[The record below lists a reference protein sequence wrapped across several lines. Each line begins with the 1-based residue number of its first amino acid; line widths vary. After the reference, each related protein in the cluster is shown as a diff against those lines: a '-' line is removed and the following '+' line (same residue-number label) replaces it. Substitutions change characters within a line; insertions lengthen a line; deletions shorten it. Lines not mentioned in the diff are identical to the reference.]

1 MNVSCVFLFFEI
13 MTSATNAAHSIVS
26 LVMDELRLSLEPKI
40 LNALSD
46 YGLCKETH
54 EAVMNIP
61 FVKRLLDNQCRCNV
75 QQEPIQLEIIDAAIE
90 HKDGLDNLDS
100 IKEYMNSTAL
110 GENNDANIA
119 ANASEF
125 EYSTEEE
132 DDDDDL
138 KKGTTNDEEEE
149 EQVEEEPAAEQEE
162 EQEEE
167 EPAAEQEEEQEEE
180 ELAAEQ
186 EEEQEE
192 EELAAE
198 QEEEQEEEEL
208 AAEQEEEKEEE
219 EPAAEQE
226 EEQEEEEQED
236 EQEEEE
242 KEEEE
247 EPVAEQD
254 EEQEKQEE
262 KEDEKADEEDEEQA
276 DEEELELFEVE
287 IKGKTYVTN
296 DEMEGDIYDYT
307 NEEVGEIVGSFKNG
321 IAKLTKKSSTM
332 KK

>member
-1 MNVSCVFLFFEI
+1 

-75 QQEPIQLEIIDAAIE
+75 QQQEPIRLEIIDTEIE

-100 IKEYMNSTAL
+100 IKEYMNSTTL
-110 GENNDANIA
+110 SENNDANIA

-125 EYSTEEE
+125 ECSTEEE

-149 EQVEEEPAAEQEE
+149 EEEEEDEEEEEKEEEDEEEEEATVSHQLQQVEEQQEDEEEEADQEEEEKQEEEE

-167 EPAAEQEEEQEEE
+167 EPA
-180 ELAAEQ
+180 
-186 EEEQEE
+186 
-192 EELAAE
+192 
-198 QEEEQEEEEL
+198 
-208 AAEQEEEKEEE
+208 
-219 EPAAEQE
+219 
-226 EEQEEEEQED
+226 
-236 EQEEEE
+236 
-242 KEEEE
+242 
-247 EPVAEQD
+247 AEQD

-321 IAKLTKKSSTM
+321 VAKLTKKSKT
-332 KK
+332 KTT

>member
-1 MNVSCVFLFFEI
+1 

-100 IKEYMNSTAL
+100 IKEYMNSTTL
-110 GENNDANIA
+110 SENNDANIA

-125 EYSTEEE
+125 ECSTEEE

-149 EQVEEEPAAEQEE
+149 EEEEEDEEEEKEEEDEEEEEATVSHQLQQVEEQQEDEEEEADQEEEEADQEEEEADQEEEEKQEEEE

-167 EPAAEQEEEQEEE
+167 EPAAEQ
-180 ELAAEQ
+180 
-186 EEEQEE
+186 
-192 EELAAE
+192 
-198 QEEEQEEEEL
+198 
-208 AAEQEEEKEEE
+208 
-219 EPAAEQE
+219 
-226 EEQEEEEQED
+226 
-236 EQEEEE
+236 
-242 KEEEE
+242 
-247 EPVAEQD
+247 D
-254 EEQEKQEE
+254 EEQEKQEEKEDE

-321 IAKLTKKSSTM
+321 VAKLTKKSKT
-332 KK
+332 KTT

>member
-1 MNVSCVFLFFEI
+1 

-125 EYSTEEE
+125 ECSTEEE
-132 DDDDDL
+132 DDL
-138 KKGTTNDEEEE
+138 KKRTINDDDEEEE
-149 EQVEEEPAAEQEE
+149 EE
-162 EQEEE
+162 
-167 EPAAEQEEEQEEE
+167 EEE
-180 ELAAEQ
+180 ELAIEQ
-186 EEEQEE
+186 D
-192 EELAAE
+192 
-198 QEEEQEEEEL
+198 
-208 AAEQEEEKEEE
+208 EE

>member
-1 MNVSCVFLFFEI
+1 

-125 EYSTEEE
+125 ECSTEEE
-132 DDDDDL
+132 DDL
-138 KKGTTNDEEEE
+138 KKRTINDDDEEEE
-149 EQVEEEPAAEQEE
+149 EEEEEELAIEQDEEEPAAEQEE

-167 EPAAEQEEEQEEE
+167 EQEEEKE
-180 ELAAEQ
+180 
-186 EEEQEE
+186 
-192 EELAAE
+192 
-198 QEEEQEEEEL
+198 
-208 AAEQEEEKEEE
+208 EEEKEEE

>member
-167 EPAAEQEEEQEEE
+167 E
-180 ELAAEQ
+180 
-186 EEEQEE
+186 
-192 EELAAE
+192 
-198 QEEEQEEEEL
+198 
-208 AAEQEEEKEEE
+208 
-219 EPAAEQE
+219 
-226 EEQEEEEQED
+226 QED